1 TFGPGRR
8 IWDMAD
14 DDKSNKIVV
23 AEDDPAIVELLSDEL
38 RMQGFQPLVLRR
50 GGNVVK
56 IVKDEKPAV
65 VVLDLALPDK
75 DGTQI
80 LKELKDDWDAKKV
93 PVIIISA
100 YTGRLDHTG
109 RSNAEAVFPKPF
121 DLDQLMASVRAAANK
136 PED

>member
-1 TFGPGRR
+1 
-8 IWDMAD
+8 MAD
-14 DDKSNKIVV
+14 DDRSNKVVV
-23 AEDDPAIVELLSDEL
+23 AEDDPAIIELLSDEL
-38 RMQGFQPLVLRR
+38 RMQGFEPLILRR
-50 GGNVVK
+50 GGDVVK
-56 IVKDEKPAV
+56 IVKEEKPAA

-109 RSNAEAVFPKPF
+109 RNNAEAVFPKPF
-121 DLDQLMASVRAAANK
+121 DLDQLMASVRAAVNRPK
-136 PED
+136 D

>member
-1 TFGPGRR
+1 
-8 IWDMAD
+8 MAD
-14 DDKSNKIVV
+14 DDRSNKVV
-23 AEDDPAIVELLSDEL
+23 VVEDDPAIIELLSDEL
-38 RMQGFQPLVLRR
+38 RMQGFEPLILRR
-50 GGNVVK
+50 GGNAVK
-56 IVKDEKPAV
+56 IVKEEKPAA

-109 RSNAEAVFPKPF
+109 RNNAEAVFPKPF
-121 DLDQLMASVRAAANK
+121 DLDQLMASVRAAVNK
-136 PED
+136 PKD

>member
-1 TFGPGRR
+1 
-8 IWDMAD
+8 MAD
-14 DDKSNKIVV
+14 DDQSNKVVV
-23 AEDDPAIVELLSDEL
+23 AEDDPAIIELLSDEL

-50 GGNVVK
+50 GMQVVK
-56 IVKDEKPAV
+56 TVKDEKPGA

-93 PVIIISA
+93 PVIVISA

-109 RSNAEAVFPKPF
+109 RDNAEAIFPKPF
-121 DLDQLMASVRAAANK
+121 DIDQLMASVRYAVNRPK
-136 PED
+136 D

>member
-1 TFGPGRR
+1 
-8 IWDMAD
+8 MAD
-14 DDKSNKIVV
+14 DDKSNKVVV
-23 AEDDPAIVELLSDEL
+23 AEDDAAIIELLSEEL
-38 RMQGFQPLVLRR
+38 RGQGFEPLILRR
-50 GGNVVK
+50 GGTVVK
-56 IVKDEKPAV
+56 TVKDLKPGA

-100 YTGRLDHTG
+100 YTGRLDHTA

-121 DLDQLMASVRAAANK
+121 DIDQLMASVRAAVNRPK
-136 PED
+136 D

>member
-1 TFGPGRR
+1 
-8 IWDMAD
+8 MAD
-14 DDKSNKIVV
+14 DDKSNKVV
-23 AEDDPAIVELLSDEL
+23 LVEDDPAIIELLSDEL
-38 RMQGFQPLVLRR
+38 RSQGFEPVVLRR
-50 GGNVVK
+50 GSTVVK
-56 IVKDEKPAV
+56 TVKDDKPGA

-93 PVIIISA
+93 PVIVISA

-121 DLDQLMASVRAAANK
+121 ELDQLMASVRAAVNK
-136 PED
+136 PKD

>member
-1 TFGPGRR
+1 
-8 IWDMAD
+8 MAD
-14 DDKSNKIVV
+14 DDKSNKVVV
-23 AEDDPAIVELLSDEL
+23 AEDDPAIIELLSDEL
-38 RMQGFQPLVLRR
+38 RLQGFQPLVLRR
-50 GGNVVK
+50 GGSVVK
-56 IVKDEKPAV
+56 TVKDEKPGA

-100 YTGRLDHTG
+100 YTGRLDHNG

-121 DLDQLMASVRAAANK
+121 DIDQLIASVRFAVNRPK
-136 PED
+136 D

>member
-1 TFGPGRR
+1 
-8 IWDMAD
+8 MAD
-14 DDKSNKIVV
+14 DDRSNKVVV
-23 AEDDPAIVELLSDEL
+23 AEDDPAIIELLSDEL
-38 RMQGFQPLVLRR
+38 RMQGFEPLILRR

-56 IVKDEKPAV
+56 IVKEEKPAA

-75 DGTQI
+75 DGAQI

-121 DLDQLMASVRAAANK
+121 DLDQLMASVRAAVNK
-136 PED
+136 PKD

>member
-1 TFGPGRR
+1 
-8 IWDMAD
+8 MAD
-14 DDKSNKIVV
+14 DDRSNKVV
-23 AEDDPAIVELLSDEL
+23 VVEDDPAIIELLSDEL
-38 RMQGFQPLVLRR
+38 RMQGFEPLILRR
-50 GGNVVK
+50 GGNAVK
-56 IVKDEKPAV
+56 IVKEEKPAA

-75 DGTQI
+75 DGAQI

-121 DLDQLMASVRAAANK
+121 DLDQLMASVRAAVSK
-136 PED
+136 PKD